1 MACFCDKINERSFIK
16 GEIMDE
22 RKVGNKSQFI
32 FAKDIVID
40 NKNCIL
46 VMNGNMNVLFN
57 KDNALDVVWV
67 KYKGVNLSFLSK
79 NGLNDGA
86 RKFRGNFE
94 GGFLYTCGMDN
105 VSGCVK
111 DAPVHGSLHAKKC
124 DKAYSYEKD
133 GSIVVYGEVKECA
146 LFGKN
151 LLLKREYTVT
161 ENDLIINDTV
171 VNEDYKPV
179 DYTFLYHINYGYPFL
194 DEGLTIDMKAETS
207 EPVNETSKAYEKDM
221 FKITAPIDGGV
232 ENIFY
237 HTLKEGS
244 IKLTNKNVGIQVEM
258 VYDVNDFPYLV
269 EWKAMVSGDY
279 ALGIEPSFTR
289 FDNFQTKSL
298 QSKESRSHKIEIRC
312 K

>member
-1 MACFCDKINERSFIK
+1 MN
-16 GEIMDE
+16 E
-22 RKVGNKSQFI
+22 RKVGNKSQVI

-46 VMNGNMNVLFN
+46 VFNGNMNVLFN
-57 KDNALDVVWV
+57 KDNALDIVWV

-79 NGLNDGA
+79 NGINDGA
-86 RKFRGNFE
+86 RQFRGNFE

-105 VSGCVK
+105 VSACVK
-111 DAPVHGSLHAKKC
+111 EKPIHGSLHAKKC
-124 DKAYSYEKD
+124 DRAYSYEKD
-133 GSIVVYGEVKECA
+133 GSVFVYGEVRETQ

-151 LLLKREYTVT
+151 LLLKRSYEIT

-171 VNEDYKPV
+171 VNEDYKEA

-194 DEGLTIDMKAETS
+194 DEGLIISMQNEKS
-207 EPVNETSKAYEKDM
+207 EPVNEISKAKEKEM
-221 FKITAPIDGGV
+221 FNITEPVDDGI

-237 HTLKEGS
+237 HTLKEGRV
-244 IKLTNKNVGIQVEM
+244 KLINEKVGVQVEM
-258 VYDVNDFPYLV
+258 IYDVKDFPYTV
-269 EWKAMVSGDY
+269 EWKSMVSGDY

-289 FDNFQTKSL
+289 FDKFETKTL
-298 QSKESRSHKIEIRC
+298 KSKESRSHKIEIKC